1 MNCLNLNSAVEIA
14 NARNIVIRK
23 WLQHTSSTAPQL
35 NLRRTAV
42 FRLKGTRFDH
52 FWAMGP
58 KEKLKSGK
66 QKVEIPMKTSRSPLL
81 FPLFLYLAR
90 VFGLW
95 PETLCRE
102 PGEPFSPAF
111 IREDQSARRRL
122 ERPGWSRSPFFI
134 ESFRL
139 GKENASSTGHGRS
152 GTPVP
157 RNLCAAVKLPK
168 RIRPVLQTGLIVEK

>member
-1 MNCLNLNSAVEIA
+1 MSLN
-14 NARNIVIRK
+14 
-23 WLQHTSSTAPQL
+23 
-35 NLRRTAV
+35 
-42 FRLKGTRFDH
+42 
-52 FWAMGP
+52 
-58 KEKLKSGK
+58 EKLKSGK
-66 QKVEIPMKTSRSPLL
+66 QKVEIPMKSSRSPLL

-102 PGEPFSPAF
+102 PGEPFRSSF
-111 IREDQSARRRL
+111 IHEDQSARRRL
-122 ERPGWSRSPFFI
+122 ERPGRSRSPFFI

-157 RNLCAAVKLPK
+157 RNLCAAVTLRKG
-168 RIRPVLQTGLIVEK
+168 IRPVVKTGLIVEK